1 MNPHSQRAT
10 SLPSAVASLWSN
22 RRLLKDLTWREISG
36 RYRGSML
43 GIGWSILQPLM
54 MLAVYTFVFSVVF
67 GAKWSAAGST
77 GSTGSKFDF
86 ALFVFVGVLLH
97 GILAEAITRAP
108 GLVVANANY
117 VKKVIFP
124 IDILPATLVGAA
136 GFHAVIATAILLA
149 SVLALGGSLYW
160 TILWLPL
167 LVLPLMLMSLG
178 LAWLLAALGVFLR
191 DIGQVTGV
199 LASILMF
206 LAPVFYPV
214 SALPDGLES
223 VIYLNPL
230 TYVIE
235 QARGVIFAGVAPE
248 PAGLAVFYGVSL
260 AITQFGYWA
269 FQKSRHGF
277 SDVL

>member
-1 MNPHSQRAT
+1 MNPYSQRST
-10 SLPSAVASLWSN
+10 GLPSAVASLWTH

-43 GIGWSILQPLM
+43 GIGWSILQPLL

-67 GAKWSAAGST
+67 GAKWSAVGSP
-77 GSTGSKFDF
+77 GNKFDF

-97 GILAEAITRAP
+97 AILAEAITRAP
-108 GLVVANANY
+108 ALIMANANY

-136 GFHAVIATAILLA
+136 GFHALIATGILLT
-149 SVLALGGSLYW
+149 SVVLLGGSLPW
-160 TILWLPL
+160 TVLWLPV

-178 LAWLLAALGVFLR
+178 LAWLLAALGVYLR

-199 LASILMF
+199 LASVLMF

-214 SALPDGLES
+214 SALPDGLEPL
-223 VIYLNPL
+223 IYINPL

-248 PAGLAVFYGVSL
+248 LHGLAVFYGVSL
-260 AITQFGYWA
+260 LVTQLGYWT
-269 FQKSRHGF
+269 FQKSRSGF

>member
-1 MNPHSQRAT
+1 MNPHSQHAT
-10 SLPSAVASLWSN
+10 GLHSAALSLWSN

-43 GIGWSILQPLM
+43 GIGWSILQPLL

-67 GAKWSAAGST
+67 GARWSAAGGA
-77 GSTGSKFDF
+77 GSRFDF

-124 IDILPATLVGAA
+124 IDLLPATLVGAA
-136 GFHAVIATAILLA
+136 GFHALIAIGILLA
-149 SVLALGGSLYW
+149 GVLAFGGALHW
-160 TILWLPL
+160 TLLWLPL
-167 LVLPLMLMSLG
+167 LVLPLLAMSLG

-199 LASILMF
+199 LASVLMF

-214 SALPDGLES
+214 SALPDGLEPL
-223 VIYLNPL
+223 IYLNPL

-235 QARGVIFAGVAPE
+235 QSRGVIFAGVAPE
-248 PAGLAVFYGVSL
+248 LAGLALFYAVSL
-260 AITQFGYWA
+260 AVTQFGYWA
-269 FQKSRHGF
+269 FQKSRNGF
-277 SDVL
+277 ADVL

>member
-1 MNPHSQRAT
+1 MNPYSQRST
-10 SLPSAVASLWSN
+10 GLPSAVASLWTH

-43 GIGWSILQPLM
+43 GIGWSILQPLL

-67 GAKWSAAGST
+67 GAKWSAVGSP
-77 GSTGSKFDF
+77 GNKFDF

-97 GILAEAITRAP
+97 AILAEAITRAP
-108 GLVVANANY
+108 ALIMANANY

-136 GFHAVIATAILLA
+136 GFHALIATGILLT
-149 SVLALGGSLYW
+149 SVVVLGGSLPW
-160 TILWLPL
+160 TVLWLPV

-178 LAWLLAALGVFLR
+178 LAWLLAALGVYLR

-199 LASILMF
+199 LASVLMF

-214 SALPDGLES
+214 SALPDGLEPL
-223 VIYLNPL
+223 IYINPL

-248 PAGLAVFYGVSL
+248 LHGLAVFYGVSL
-260 AITQFGYWA
+260 LVTQLGYWT
-269 FQKSRHGF
+269 FQKSRSGF

>member
-10 SLPSAVASLWSN
+10 GLASAAGSLWTH

-43 GIGWSILQPLM
+43 GIGWSILQPLL

-67 GAKWSAAGST
+67 GAKWSAVGSP
-77 GSTGSKFDF
+77 GNKFDF

-97 GILAEAITRAP
+97 GILAEAIVRAP
-108 GLVVANANY
+108 GLIVANANY

-124 IDILPATLVGAA
+124 IDILPATLVGVA
-136 GFHAVIATAILLA
+136 GFHALIAIAILLA
-149 SVLALGGSLYW
+149 AVLALGGGLHW
-160 TILWLPL
+160 TLLWLPL
-167 LVLPLMLMSLG
+167 LVLPLLLMSLG

-199 LASILMF
+199 LASVLMF

-214 SALPDGLES
+214 SALPDGLEAL
-223 VIYLNPL
+223 IYLNPL

-235 QARGVIFAGVAPE
+235 QSRGVIFAGVSPGV
-248 PAGLAVFYGVSL
+248 AGLAAFYGVSL
-260 AITQFGYWA
+260 AIAQFGYWT

>member
-10 SLPSAVASLWSN
+10 GLHSALASLWTN
-22 RRLLKDLTWREISG
+22 GRLLRDLTWREISG

-43 GIGWSILQPLM
+43 GIGWSILQPLL

-67 GAKWSAAGST
+67 GAKWSAVGSP
-77 GSTGSKFDF
+77 GNKFDF

-136 GFHAVIATAILLA
+136 GFHALVATGILLA
-149 SVLALGGSLYW
+149 SVVLLGGGLHW
-160 TILWLPL
+160 TVLWLPL
-167 LVLPLMLMSLG
+167 LVLPLLAMALG

-214 SALPDGLES
+214 SALPDALEAW
-223 VIYLNPL
+223 IYLNPL

-235 QARGVIFAGVAPE
+235 QARAVIFAGVAPG
-248 PAGLAVFYGVSL
+248 PLGLVLFYAVSL
-260 AITQFGYWA
+260 AVAQFGYWT

>member
-1 MNPHSQRAT
+1 MNPHSKRAT
-10 SLPSAVASLWSN
+10 SLVAAVHSLGSN

-43 GIGWSILQPLM
+43 GIGWSIFQPLL

-67 GAKWSAAGST
+67 GAKWSSAGSP
-77 GSTGSKFDF
+77 SNNADF
-86 ALFVFVGVLLH
+86 AMFVFVGVLLH
-97 GILAEAITRAP
+97 AILAEAITRAP
-108 GLVVANANY
+108 ALILANANY

-124 IDILPATLVGAA
+124 IELLPATVVGAA
-136 GFHAVIATAILLA
+136 AFHALIAAAILLA
-149 SVLALGGSLYW
+149 SVMLFGGGLHW
-160 TILWLPL
+160 TVLWLPL
-167 LVLPLMLMSLG
+167 LVLPLLLMALG

-191 DIGQVTGV
+191 DIAQVTGV
-199 LASILMF
+199 VASILMF

-214 SALPDGLES
+214 SALPDPLEAW
-223 VIYLNPL
+223 IYLNPL

-235 QARGVIFAGVAPE
+235 QSRGVIFEGVGPGLG
-248 PAGLAVFYGVSL
+248 GLALYYLLSL
-260 AITQFGYWA
+260 AIAQFGYWF

>member
-1 MNPHSQRAT
+1 MNPHAQRAT
-10 SLPSAVASLWSN
+10 GLPSAMASLWSN

-43 GIGWSILQPLM
+43 GIGWSILQPLL

-67 GAKWSAAGST
+67 GAKWSAVGSPDN
-77 GSTGSKFDF
+77 KFDF

-97 GILAEAITRAP
+97 GVLAEAITRAP
-108 GLVVANANY
+108 GLIVANANY

-124 IDILPATLVGAA
+124 IDILPATLIGAA
-136 GFHAVIATAILLA
+136 GFHALIATAILLV
-149 SVLALGGSLYW
+149 SVVALGGGLHW
-160 TILWLPL
+160 TVLWLPL
-167 LVLPLMLMSLG
+167 LVLPLLAMSLG

-191 DIGQVTGV
+191 DIAQVTGV

-214 SALPDGLES
+214 SALPDAFEAW
-223 VIYLNPL
+223 IYLNPL

-235 QARGVIFAGVAPE
+235 QSRGVIFAGVAPE
-248 PAGLAVFYGVSL
+248 LAGLGLFYLLSL
-260 AITQFGYWA
+260 AVTQLGYWL